1 MYNAFSLITQV
12 TGLQK
17 LTRVDF
23 LFIFIP
29 SFNVVFFKKKIL
41 WFFFVFCFFTKLF
54 LFHDLY
60 YEINKL
66 I

>member
-29 SFNVVFFKKKIL
+29 SFNVVFFKKNFVI
-41 WFFFVFCFFTKLF
+41 FFVFCFFTKLF